1 MNQIIEFQGRML
13 VLKRTIKESTLK
25 DGSDLNLLKELYRC
39 DTLLRKDG
47 RFYFCDS
54 VTDIEFTKIIEEE
67 NISEE

>member
-1 MNQIIEFQGRML
+1 MNQIIEFQGRMM

-54 VTDIEFTKIIEEE
+54 VTDVEFIEIHEEE
-67 NISEE
+67 NISAE